1 MTMRNVFMTLRGVLV
16 LLGFLITASA
26 QAQAPKVDRAAE
38 KATVEQTFRDYA
50 ATFWTGDPKKVTTF
64 YNDPMMLMPAAR
76 VVTSAEVETWVER
89 IRENGRSRGIA
100 DAVLER
106 LEVKMVG
113 DGVALVSFIYKRLT
127 KEGAVVE
134 TGAGTYYLRKT
145 DGGWKIAVIHAFP
158 VTDFVKLD

>member
-1 MTMRNVFMTLRGVLV
+1 VPGPTPIG
-16 LLGFLITASA
+16 LINER
-26 QAQAPKVDRAAE
+26 KGDRAAE
-38 KATVEQTFRDYA
+38 KATVEQTFRDYV
-50 ATFWTGDPKKVTTF
+50 ATFWTGDLTKVTTF

-76 VVTSAEVETWVER
+76 VMTSAEVETWVER
-89 IRENGRSRGIA
+89 VRENGRSRGIA

-113 DGVALVSFIYKRLT
+113 DGVALVSFIFKRLT

-145 DGGWKIAVIHAFP
+145 DKAGRSPLSTPFLP
-158 VTDFVKLD
+158 PTT